1 MEISWKIEVGWGTWY
16 FGYQNYDE
24 WARSS
29 WIYQLEV
36 EKNGIICLYWISG
49 SHNNCILDF
58 ILKKGPFWILRHE
71 FPRCQIQKRLISRER
86 TGNSALGN
94 DIGRYFVT
102 RQCRIIM
109 GQRCKKDRFFAYF
122 LLLITYIPNFFKEK
136 YHIWPFSKNEY
147 CVLSR
152 ETNNIK
158 IHHSWKSWR
167 HIKNDQFLQ
176 FLPLKCN
183 FTRTTCIFLGNNTFF
198 STPTYTLFNGCIHF
212 PIFGYLKFDLVMVPP
227 LRSCSNLFPWIK
239 QPRVG

>member
-1 MEISWKIEVGWGTWY
+1 MKI
-16 FGYQNYDE
+16 
-24 WARSS
+24 
-29 WIYQLEV
+29 
-36 EKNGIICLYWISG
+36 GIICQYWISG

-136 YHIWPFSKNEY
+136 YHIRPFSKKWY
-147 CVLSR
+147 CVFSR
-152 ETNNIK
+152 ETNDIK
-158 IHHSWKSWR
+158 IHPSEKSWR

-183 FTRTTCIFLGNNTFF
+183 FTRTAYIFQVNNTFF
-198 STPTYTLFNGCIHF
+198 FNPNLHSFQWRHSLFDSQTLKNRFSNGPPFEYVIQT
-212 PIFGYLKFDLVMVPP
+212 IFLNKKAP
-227 LRSCSNLFPWIK
+227 S
-239 QPRVG
+239 RVGTC